1 MQNDFLQ
8 VLLLEGHRQGITDVK
23 IVCDDLVVSAS
34 YDFTVRLWSVSN
46 RSPDH
51 EDESCTTGLCLAILK
66 GHRDFVR
73 SMAIR

>member
-1 MQNDFLQ
+1 M
-8 VLLLEGHRQGITDVK
+8 EGHRQGITDVK

-46 RSPDH
+46 RSTDH
-51 EDESCTTGLCLAILK
+51 DDESSTTGLCLAILK